1 MSADKNEKDILK
13 LFEDG
18 DRALIAA
25 DVAEIMRIYADEYV
39 QYDETGKSGTRQDL
53 LRNVGAGMIRFVSMR
68 STSRKVRLLT
78 EDVAIVHGSEED
90 EVVQEGRRSN
100 VRYVYTD
107 VVMKRNDGWQIIA
120 SQLAKQP

>member
-1 MSADKNEKDILK
+1 MSANSDEKDILK

-25 DVAEIMRIYADEYV
+25 DAAEIMRIYADDYV
-39 QYDETGKSGTRQDL
+39 QYDETGKSATRQDL
-53 LRNVGAGMIRFVSMR
+53 LRNLSTGMIRFVSMR
-68 STSRKVRLLT
+68 STSRKVRLLK
-78 EDVAIVHGSEED
+78 ERVAIVHGSEED

-120 SQLAKQP
+120 SQLARQP